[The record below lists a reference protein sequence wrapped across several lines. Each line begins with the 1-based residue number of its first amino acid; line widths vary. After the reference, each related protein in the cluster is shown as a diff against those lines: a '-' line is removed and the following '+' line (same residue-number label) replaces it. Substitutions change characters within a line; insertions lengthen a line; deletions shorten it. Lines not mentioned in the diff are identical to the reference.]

1 MDITLT
7 LSLSLL
13 GVALLCLGLGIG
25 FLAGLWFCL
34 KSPYAKHALAE
45 AMQESI
51 DEEGLE
57 LMPKRVR
64 MPWEGDETT
73 FNVVRRN
80 TDDGQG

>member
-1 MDITLT
+1 MDMTLT
-7 LSLSLL
+7 LSLTLIGAS
-13 GVALLCLGLGIG
+13 LLCLGLGVG

-45 AMQESI
+45 AMKESM
-51 DEEGLE
+51 DEEGLK
-57 LMPKRVR
+57 LMSKRAR

-73 FNVVRRN
+73 FNVIRRN